1 MAAAGD
7 GEEDSAIFEGDG
19 SGPNMRANWLSLYK
33 PMLMFTV
40 EVAKN
45 LAGPA
50 VVLAAGVGVTVLHS
64 VSVALAV
71 K

>member
-1 MAAAGD
+1 
-7 GEEDSAIFEGDG
+7 
-19 SGPNMRANWLSLYK
+19 MRANWLSLYK
-33 PMLMFTV
+33 PMLIFTV